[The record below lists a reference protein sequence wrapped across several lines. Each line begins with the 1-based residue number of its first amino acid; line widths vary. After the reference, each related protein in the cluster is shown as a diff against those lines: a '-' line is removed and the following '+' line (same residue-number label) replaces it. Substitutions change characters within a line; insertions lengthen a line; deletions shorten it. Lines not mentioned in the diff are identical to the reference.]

1 MLAQKRFLRRG
12 FYYLWTLTQNAKFG
26 ERKQT
31 FTPVFLGKA
40 TSKLEMME
48 WLPDGGIIPEECN
61 ENFGM
66 SEHSFYI
73 LWGELRPY
81 IEKQSKCFNK
91 PIFVEKQGAESA
103 EGLPKQ
109 F

>member
-1 MLAQKRFLRRG
+1 
-12 FYYLWTLTQNAKFG
+12 
-26 ERKQT
+26 
-31 FTPVFLGKA
+31 
-40 TSKLEMME
+40 
-48 WLPDGGIIPEECN
+48 
-61 ENFGM
+61 M

-81 IEKQSKCFNK
+81 IEKQAKCFNK